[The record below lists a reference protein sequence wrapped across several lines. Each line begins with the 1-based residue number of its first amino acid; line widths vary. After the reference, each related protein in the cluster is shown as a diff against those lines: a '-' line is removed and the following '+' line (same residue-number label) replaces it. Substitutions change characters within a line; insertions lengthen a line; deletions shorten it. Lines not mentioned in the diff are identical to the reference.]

1 MAITQDKR
9 RTPTFTSDG
18 VQTVF
23 SFDFKVFAPSDIQV
37 LVNATDDW
45 VEPDSALTYGT
56 DYSVVLNDDQ
66 DGNPGGSVTLTS
78 PQAAGTRLVVAS
90 AVAPL
95 QPIVITRTGGFYP
108 DMLNQGFDRSIALI
122 QELRDKTE
130 RALLVPMTGSAT
142 PEDVMFDLLRAQADA
157 TSSAELAKGYR
168 DEAEGFRDDAQ
179 EILKS
184 VQSYGEAAEVLEP
197 IADEITAVAEI
208 ANETEAVGTNIN
220 SVKIVAGDID
230 ADLMPYWL
238 DYGVYGEGQAP
249 GSIAIPVGGNIVK
262 VATDINS
269 VKLVGNNI
277 VDVVKVSQYID
288 QLPTL
293 AAQFDALVNQVEAAV
308 DAAEGA
314 VDEAGTQVTLA
325 KDWATKTTGKV
336 VEGGV
341 EIDFSSKYYAQQAAA
356 SKAAADTVLTQVQ
369 SAGTS
374 AVSAIDTAEESA
386 KQEIASAGSA
396 QVTAVGTAGS
406 QQVSAVNAAGTTN
419 VQAVGTAKD
428 QAVSTITAQQAT
440 SVKAV
445 QDAGAQQI
453 AGAEEAAK
461 TAAFAYRFSSTAI
474 TASGAAPV
482 TNLSPS
488 TNIKVGD
495 HVMDSTGAVFE
506 ITAVSGGNFTVGTL
520 QASLKGP
527 QGAKGDKGD
536 TGAAGVKGD
545 KGDTGEQG
553 PRGLKGDTGPQG
565 PQGEKGDTGAAG
577 APGAKGDPGAQGPK
591 GDPGTN
597 ATITNVTAT
606 VDTTT
611 GTPNVTVTL
620 GGTESARTFKFDFT
634 GLKGAKGDKGD
645 PGVAVEQQYV
655 DYGVYS

>member
-1 MAITQDKR
+1 MSVGETSR
-9 RTPTFTSDG
+9 RAGPYTSDG
-18 VQTVF
+18 TTTQYTFAFRVFNATEVSVYKSESDAIDAADIELTSGVDFSVSLNTDQETSPGGTITLTQPLPAGLRVSILSNVAPTQTVTITNY
-23 SFDFKVFAPSDIQV
+23 DGMQPSILNNIHDKAIILIQQLQERLTRT
-37 LVNATDDW
+37 LVIP
-45 VEPDSALTYGT
+45 VSSSEDSA
-56 DYSVVLNDDQ
+56 
-66 DGNPGGSVTLTS
+66 TLL
-78 PQAAGTRLVVAS
+78 AR
-90 AVAPL
+90 
-95 QPIVITRTGGFYP
+95 
-108 DMLNQGFDRSIALI
+108 
-122 QELRDKTE
+122 
-130 RALLVPMTGSAT
+130 
-142 PEDVMFDLLRAQADA
+142 LLRAQNDA
-157 TSSAELAKGYR
+157 QTGANEAKGYR

-179 EILKS
+179 EILES

-208 ANETEAVGTNIN
+208 ANETEAVGTDIN

-262 VATDINS
+262 VAADINS

-293 AAQFDALVNQVEAAV
+293 AAQFDDLVDQAEAAV

-369 SAGTS
+369 SAGTG

-474 TASGAAPV
+474 TASGTAPV

-495 HVMDSTGAVFE
+495 HVMDSTGNVFE
-506 ITAVSGGNFTVGTL
+506 ITAISGGNFTVGAL

-536 TGAAGVKGD
+536 TGAAGAKGD
-545 KGDTGEQG
+545 KGDTGERG
-553 PRGLKGDTGPQG
+553 PQGLKGDTGPQG
-565 PQGEKGDTGAAG
+565 PQGEKGEAGAAG
-577 APGAKGDPGAQGPK
+577 APGAKGDTGAQGPK

-597 ATITNVTAT
+597 ATITSATAT

-655 DYGVYS
+655 DYGVYA